1 MMAPEQAKRLLQ
13 HWEDNPAAYG
23 RTTLGEAIH
32 AATGV
37 SGLPLLVA
45 IFERTKLHPNVLM
58 REKPDQLFDIL
69 RKIADDQ
76 PNTTTENQ

>member
-1 MMAPEQAKRLLQ
+1 MTAPEQAKRLLQ

-45 IFERTKLHPNVLM
+45 IFERTKFHPNVLL
-58 REKPDQLFDIL
+58 RERPKHELFDIL
-69 RKIADDQ
+69 REIADDQ
-76 PNTTTENQ
+76 PNTTT

>member
-1 MMAPEQAKRLLQ
+1 MTAHEQARRLLQ

-45 IFERTKLHPNVLM
+45 IFERTKFHPNVLL
-58 REKPDQLFDIL
+58 REKPDQLLDIL
-69 RKIADDQ
+69 REIANAQ
-76 PNTTTENQ
+76 ETPTQ

>member
-1 MMAPEQAKRLLQ
+1 MTAHEQAKRLLQ

-23 RTTLGEAIH
+23 RTTLGGAIH

-45 IFERTKLHPNVLM
+45 IFDRTKFHPDVLV
-58 REKPDQLFDIL
+58 RERPKSELFNIL
-69 RKIADDQ
+69 REIADDQ
-76 PNTTTENQ
+76 PNTTK